1 VSRDG
6 RSPTEIALEVL
17 SVRIGSIAEE
27 VADLAA
33 GPPTPPATYVSL
45 AETFQRA
52 GADIAALAGA
62 MAILGGDFRLRVG
75 DYAKRRVTITQAEA
89 GQLAVL

>member
-6 RSPTEIALEVL
+6 RSPTETALEVL
-17 SVRIGSIAEE
+17 SVRIGSIAEG

-33 GPPTPPATYVSL
+33 GPPKPPATYARL

-52 GADIAALAGA
+52 GADIAALAVA
-62 MAILGGDFRLRVG
+62 M
-75 DYAKRRVTITQAEA
+75 
-89 GQLAVL
+89 VLLHREVAND